1 MTGTSVDLAVRL
13 VRQAVHQDSKKNY
26 TEAARCYR
34 EAILILQQ
42 LKTSR
47 TSSCRR
53 MQNFL
58 NTKLV
63 QYEERLRI
71 IEHHLLQ
78 KSDLSKFFKE
88 LQSCHF
94 DDCGSSVSSDTKH
107 LYKNPLLVK
116 ALDLIRR
123 GRKEDER
130 SNYRAAG
137 TCYEAGLSSL
147 LDILNKGVLT
157 EKQAETARVKCL
169 LYHERLE
176 TIRGYLESGERGS
189 ISYKVQFSGGE
200 ESLDSD
206 CDSPVPPTET
216 EEILQMEEVRSCSS
230 RVGSTH
236 SLYERRHSSSKSLDT
251 SESLHS
257 LYPVCQIKHSPSR
270 LSVRSGEVPLANI
283 ASEFSE
289 SIMSIASRKSSTE
302 HGTSSMTNLEKIS
315 VLEISTDDTTEEP
328 ELAVLNDQC
337 DDSKSEGSDSGYSD
351 PSPDGT
357 VRDSMDMTDHRKS
370 PFSDLSEHDVE
381 ISDKSC
387 GEVIPRVIIV
397 NESIEHREF
406 STPITPRQTGRQ
418 TSRFQNAHKDILTSQ
433 VSQDQLL
440 VYDEVDAPVKRDTRS
455 RLAPPKKEVTISTAA
470 DVYTPRRA
478 HRERI
483 PARATAREP
492 QGEHGDMNK
501 GCYYLMA
508 ALDFCWCL

>member
-137 TCYEAGLSSL
+137 TCYEAGHSSL

-157 EKQAETARVKCL
+157 EKQADTCPGHSQGAA
-169 LYHERLE
+169 
-176 TIRGYLESGERGS
+176 
-189 ISYKVQFSGGE
+189 GG
-200 ESLDSD
+200 
-206 CDSPVPPTET
+206 T
-216 EEILQMEEVRSCSS
+216 
-230 RVGSTH
+230 
-236 SLYERRHSSSKSLDT
+236 RRHEQGLLLSDGSSGLLLVLVILSL
-251 SESLHS
+251 
-257 LYPVCQIKHSPSR
+257 
-270 LSVRSGEVPLANI
+270 
-283 ASEFSE
+283 
-289 SIMSIASRKSSTE
+289 SS
-302 HGTSSMTNLEKIS
+302 
-315 VLEISTDDTTEEP
+315 
-328 ELAVLNDQC
+328 
-337 DDSKSEGSDSGYSD
+337 
-351 PSPDGT
+351 
-357 VRDSMDMTDHRKS
+357 
-370 PFSDLSEHDVE
+370 
-381 ISDKSC
+381 
-387 GEVIPRVIIV
+387 
-397 NESIEHREF
+397 
-406 STPITPRQTGRQ
+406 PRQ
-418 TSRFQNAHKDILTSQ
+418 
-433 VSQDQLL
+433 
-440 VYDEVDAPVKRDTRS
+440 
-455 RLAPPKKEVTISTAA
+455 
-470 DVYTPRRA
+470 RA
-478 HRERI
+478 
-483 PARATAREP
+483 
-492 QGEHGDMNK
+492 
-501 GCYYLMA
+501 GCMWRTFLYFL
-508 ALDFCWCL
+508 